1 MAKYRVDVYE
11 DRDAMNDEYT
21 VGVEFHFPDY
31 TQASAFVEQMVVSH
45 GLTIHKQ
52 VRLLSRW

>member
-11 DRDAMNDEYT
+11 DRMSASDET
-21 VGVEFHFPDY
+21 TLGIEFHFPDY

-45 GLTIHKQ
+45 GKTVVISADTEK
-52 VRLLSRW
+52 

>member
-1 MAKYRVDVYE
+1 MAKYRVDVYG

-45 GLTIHKQ
+45 CKTVVI
-52 VRLLSRW
+52 SADTET